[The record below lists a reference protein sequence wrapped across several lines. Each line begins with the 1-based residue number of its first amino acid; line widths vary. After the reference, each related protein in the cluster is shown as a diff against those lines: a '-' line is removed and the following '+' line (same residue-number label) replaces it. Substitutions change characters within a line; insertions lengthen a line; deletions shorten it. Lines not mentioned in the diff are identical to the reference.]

1 MCNFVN
7 FSYRSPFENSH
18 KVANKAHD
26 HAGNKARM
34 ALVLAIGFFRVIVI
48 LYCLNKLNTWGF
60 CVLVTDSKFFL
71 VIYFVQFFYNSVI
84 SRYGP
89 YYPH

>member
-26 HAGNKARM
+26 HAGNKAHW
-34 ALVLAIGFFRVIVI
+34 ALLPAIGFFCVIVI
-48 LYCLNKLNTWGF
+48 LYCLNKLIREASVF
-60 CVLVTDSKFFL
+60 LVTDSKFFL
-71 VIYFVQFFYNSVI
+71 VIYFVQFFVTV
-84 SRYGP
+84 
-89 YYPH
+89 